1 MLQSLGVPPRVI
13 LLVCCDFLT
22 LFACTFFVLCLRALW
37 GDLNITSY
45 DWMLSMLL
53 LAPFMGL
60 ALGLYGVISLPAYVE
75 SRKLCALSTLTF
87 GLILAL
93 LFAGKASVAYSRI
106 VLVGAWLLS
115 IFLLPVTRRFCRHY
129 FGKFRWWGTPL
140 VILDRSNTGRE
151 LWHYLK
157 RHPWPFAGRHLHA
170 APGHGRSQTSAEGRG
185 ASPSRGQR
193 PDAAAFRCP
202 YGPLRP

>member
-1 MLQSLGVPPRVI
+1 MESSRLAQRMLQSLGVPPRVI
-13 LLVCCDFLT
+13 LLVCCDFFT
-22 LFACTFFVLCLRALW
+22 LCACTFLVLCLRALW
-37 GDLNITSY
+37 GGLDVTSY
-45 DWMLSMLL
+45 GWMLSMLL
-53 LAPFMGL
+53 LAPVMGL

-75 SRKLCALSTLTF
+75 SRKLCVLSTLTF

-115 IFLLPVTRRFCRHY
+115 IFLLPVARRFCRHY
-129 FGKFRWWGTPL
+129 FGRFRWWGTPL

-157 RHPWPFAGRHLHA
+157 RHPWLGLSPVDIFTLSPDIEEAGRQLRTRNGA
-170 APGHGRSQTSAEGRG
+170 IPGP
-185 ASPSRGQR
+185 SP
-193 PDAAAFRCP
+193 
-202 YGPLRP
+202 

>member
-1 MLQSLGVPPRVI
+1 MLQSLGVPLRVI

-75 SRKLCALSTLTF
+75 STAKPSIIIPTALTSPNIKSERLLTTVMGSSSAAKALTAIIETIRQTMTMQVQTLKIF
-87 GLILAL
+87 LAPEGMGSLFFLFLIL
-93 LFAGKASVAYSRI
+93 FSP
-106 VLVGAWLLS
+106 
-115 IFLLPVTRRFCRHY
+115 FRFCFLNNR
-129 FGKFRWWGTPL
+129 T
-140 VILDRSNTGRE
+140 
-151 LWHYLK
+151 
-157 RHPWPFAGRHLHA
+157 
-170 APGHGRSQTSAEGRG
+170 
-185 ASPSRGQR
+185 
-193 PDAAAFRCP
+193 
-202 YGPLRP
+202 

>member
-75 SRKLCALSTLTF
+75 SRKLCALRWAEYPRGTGGSRF
-87 GLILAL
+87 
-93 LFAGKASVAYSRI
+93 SV
-106 VLVGAWLLS
+106 
-115 IFLLPVTRRFCRHY
+115 
-129 FGKFRWWGTPL
+129 
-140 VILDRSNTGRE
+140 E
-151 LWHYLK
+151 
-157 RHPWPFAGRHLHA
+157 
-170 APGHGRSQTSAEGRG
+170 
-185 ASPSRGQR
+185 PSRGH
-193 PDAAAFRCP
+193 
-202 YGPLRP
+202 

>member
-1 MLQSLGVPPRVI
+1 MEFSRIAQRMLQSLGVPPRVI

-106 VLVGAWLLS
+106 VLVGA
-115 IFLLPVTRRFCRHY
+115 
-129 FGKFRWWGTPL
+129 
-140 VILDRSNTGRE
+140 
-151 LWHYLK
+151 
-157 RHPWPFAGRHLHA
+157 
-170 APGHGRSQTSAEGRG
+170 
-185 ASPSRGQR
+185 
-193 PDAAAFRCP
+193 
-202 YGPLRP
+202 